1 MYHLYKVYYFQN
13 KKNQKFFYL
22 FLSLGSVAG
31 GTLVTITGDGFTPAD
46 TRVIVGSIEY
56 TSMATI
62 TYSQIQFITQIPPT
76 SYIDQTIPIP
86 IKILVGTN
94 SAVCSSGQCT
104 YKWAQSV
111 TPYLTS
117 VSPSSITGPQT
128 LTLTGQNFAAMGS
141 ILPSNVNV
149 TVDGGS
155 CNVTSVTNSTIT
167 CNIGNTEAGNYSV
180 VASIN
185 GRNLLKK

>member
-1 MYHLYKVYYFQN
+1 VYHLYKVYYFQN

-76 SYIDQTIPIP
+76 SYIDQTIPIT
-86 IKILVGTN
+86 ILVGTN

-117 VSPSSITGPQT
+117 VSPSSINGPQT
-128 LTLTGQNFAAMGS
+128 LTLTGQNFAATGS
-141 ILPSNVNV
+141 ISPSNVNV

-185 GRNLLKK
+185 GRNLFKK

>member
-1 MYHLYKVYYFQN
+1 VYHLYKVYYFQN